1 MNDAPIK
8 QPRPNNETSPRELS
22 EPHFDDIAVLIAK
35 PVEPITRH
43 DWFAW
48 LEGPRMMIGI
58 LIVAGLLGTTALALT
73 LQMARQ
79 PQVDSAATEIQPEQ
93 SPAKPETPLGSIAEQ
108 LKSTPPRMKNRRARI
123 NRAGETASDAKPVA
137 RRVGVIY
144 GSSSERP

>member
-1 MNDAPIK
+1 MNGAPIK
-8 QPRPNNETSPRELS
+8 QPHPNNETRPRELS

-43 DWFAW
+43 ERNRFAW

-73 LQMARQ
+73 LQVARQ
-79 PQVDSAATEIQPEQ
+79 PQVDSAATEIQPAQ
-93 SPAKPETPLGSIAEQ
+93 SPVKPETPLGSIAEQ
-108 LKSTPPRMKNRRARI
+108 LKSTPPRMKNRKARTV
-123 NRAGETASDAKPVA
+123 RTSSDAKPVA

-144 GSSSERP
+144 GSGTDRP